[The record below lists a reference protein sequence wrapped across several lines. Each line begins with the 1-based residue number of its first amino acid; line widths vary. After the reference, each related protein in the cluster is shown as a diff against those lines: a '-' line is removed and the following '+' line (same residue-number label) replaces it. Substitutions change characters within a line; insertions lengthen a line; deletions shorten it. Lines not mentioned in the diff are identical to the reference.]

1 MDADTLFLDD
11 PLKVYLYEIDR
22 VPPLGPE
29 EEMSCL
35 ALVRTEDLNAEAAA
49 KRLVEAHLGLV
60 VSIAERYRDGH
71 VDIMDLIQSGN
82 AGLLYAV
89 QNLGEFDHDR
99 FSTYATSHIEGAL
112 SEAIAKSQSLP
123 ESLPAHRQKRREEP

>member
-29 EEMSCL
+29 EEMSCIEQ
-35 ALVRTEDLNAEAAA
+35 VRTEDRNTEFAA
-49 KRLVEAHLGLV
+49 KRLVEAHLRLV

-71 VDIMDLIQSGN
+71 VHIMDLIQSGN

-89 QNLGEFDHDR
+89 QNLRDFNHDR
-99 FSTYATSHIEGAL
+99 FSTYATPHIEHAI
-112 SEAIAKSQSLP
+112 SEATAK
-123 ESLPAHRQKRREEP
+123 